1 MQTSRAVWECRFA
14 FLQLDNITAN
24 VDAQAARLVLDQVA
38 LGVRPFF
45 FLVVTAWQD
54 VHIGADLG
62 SGHRAQTLFLASQSI
77 RIC

>member
-1 MQTSRAVWECRFA
+1 MSIAVWERPLCIFA
-14 FLQLDNITAN
+14 TWQYPAN
-24 VDAQAARLVLDQVA
+24 VDAQAARLVLDQAA